1 MTLSSNSLPPLLSI
15 ARSVSACAFVGGGGE
30 GRRRGGGGDGEEEE
44 SLSGLAEGP
53 HSLDQVDSTPSMPH
67 SPPLSSFSPSKGG
80 AAPRKAVRT
89 KERSSLSPLPRIQ
102 CVCARQGGSGNKPMG
117 TWDYA
122 AGRKRQQQGRKGKS
136 VRAWSHGGRKGG
148 RGGLLS
154 LSNLLPR
161 HELHSPSLPL
171 LLSLLCTVSLAEV
184 GTCRPQKDACLP
196 FWAVGRE
203 CRHGRSSC
211 TR

>member
-1 MTLSSNSLPPLLSI
+1 MEKKKRVSLAWRKAHTPATKSTPLHPCLTPPPLFPPSPPPKGAPRRERPFGRTSGVHSLP
-15 ARSVSACAFVGGGGE
+15 
-30 GRRRGGGGDGEEEE
+30 
-44 SLSGLAEGP
+44 SLGYS
-53 HSLDQVDSTPSMPH
+53 
-67 SPPLSSFSPSKGG
+67 
-80 AAPRKAVRT
+80 
-89 KERSSLSPLPRIQ
+89 
-102 CVCARQGGSGNKPMG
+102 VCARQGGSGNKPMG

-122 AGRKRQQQGRKGKS
+122 AGRKRQQQGGKGKS

-148 RGGLLS
+148 GGGLLLS

-184 GTCRPQKDACLP
+184 GTCRPPKDACLP
-196 FWAVGRE
+196 FWAVGRA